1 MMKKSLLILT
11 YIVLTACQA
20 TNTTDVNK
28 ESINPSIVG
37 IVKKQGK
44 PAPSVQIVLS
54 SAICS
59 NSTAIT
65 NSQGEFRVQQF
76 CNVTNT
82 GPGSILG
89 VPTYLFNVQV
99 TDGQQSYLWS
109 VMNPFDLTVDFD
121 LTEQL
126 VCVTNDQQNR
136 CSNLVAIDT
145 PQ

>member
-1 MMKKSLLILT
+1 MKKSLLILT
-11 YIVLTACQA
+11 CIVLTACQA
-20 TNTTDVNK
+20 TKTTNFNG
-28 ESINPSIVG
+28 ESINPSITG

-44 PAPSVQIVLS
+44 PISSVQIVLS
-54 SAICS
+54 SKVCS

-65 NSQGEFRVQQF
+65 NSQGQFTVQQY
-76 CNVTNT
+76 CTVTSN

-109 VMNPFDLTVDFD
+109 VMNPFNLTVDFD

-126 VCVTNDQQNR
+126 VCITNDQQNH

-145 PQ
+145 P